1 MWLDKEGRKF
11 KAARGKPTYLLGHN
25 QPFPLNP
32 AFKSQSVLSE
42 ESREEIWQRVIVQG
56 EALKAV
62 SAKFG
67 VDMRRVAAVVR
78 LKEVEKTWEAQ
89 VSWKLFLSHRPL
101 YPIFRSACAVAAFMM
116 ITFKNSISLED
127 NNHGYKRMLCEP
139 L

>member
-89 VSWKLFLSHRPL
+89 VSWQLLSLSPSSLPHL
-101 YPIFRSACAVAAFMM
+101 
-116 ITFKNSISLED
+116 SI
-127 NNHGYKRMLCEP
+127 RMRGRGFYDDHLQKFD
-139 L
+139 